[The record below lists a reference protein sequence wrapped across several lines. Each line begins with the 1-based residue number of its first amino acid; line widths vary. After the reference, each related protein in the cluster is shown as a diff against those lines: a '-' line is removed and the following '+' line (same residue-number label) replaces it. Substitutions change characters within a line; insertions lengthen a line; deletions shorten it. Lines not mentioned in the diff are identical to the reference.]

1 MSKKVKIIAHRG
13 ASALAKHENTLEAF
27 NIAIQIGA
35 DMVEFDIRSTK
46 DNVMVVFHDDNI
58 DGKRLKE
65 LTYKQLNKIAGTMN
79 YHVPTLEQVL
89 DICRGKI
96 YLDIELKEAGYEGRI
111 IEAVK
116 SRYAYNEYSMK
127 SFDRKAVENIRKLDR
142 NIKTGLLVGKEKATV
157 AERVREY
164 FSEGSMKRLDCDF
177 VSPYYKMMT
186 WGFLFRMKKKHLE
199 VYPWTV
205 NKEKSIRRLI
215 RKNIDGIITDRPDI
229 AIQLVKEMK
238 NGGS

>member
-1 MSKKVKIIAHRG
+1 MSRKVKVIAHRG

-27 NIAIQIGA
+27 DIAIQIGA
-35 DMVEFDIRSTK
+35 DMVEFDIRTTK
-46 DNVMVVFHDDNI
+46 DNIMVVFHDDNI
-58 DGKRLKE
+58 NGKRLKE
-65 LTYKQLNKIAGTMN
+65 LTYQQLNKIAGTMN

-89 DICRGKI
+89 DKCRGKI
-96 YLDIELKEAGYEGRI
+96 HLDIELKEAGYEERV

-116 SRYAYNEYSMK
+116 SRYSYHEYSMK
-127 SFDRKAVENIRKLDR
+127 SFNRKVVENIKKIDK
-142 NIKTGLLVGKEKATV
+142 NIKTGLLVGKEEASI

-164 FSEGSMKRLDCDF
+164 FAEGSTLKLGCDF

-186 WGFLFRMKKKHLE
+186 WGFLFRMKKRNLE

-205 NKEKSIRRLI
+205 NKEKSIRRLL

-229 AIQLVKEMK
+229 AIQLLKKMK
-238 NGGS
+238 RQ

>member
-1 MSKKVKIIAHRG
+1 MSRKIKIIAHRG

-27 NIAIQIGA
+27 GIAIQIGA

-58 DGKRLKE
+58 NGKRLKE
-65 LTYKQLNKIAGTMN
+65 LTYRGLNKIAGTMN

-96 YLDIELKEAGYEGRI
+96 YLDIELKESGYEGRI

-116 SRYAYNEYSMK
+116 SRYSYHEYSMK
-127 SFDRKAVENIRKLDR
+127 SFHKQAVENIKKIDK
-142 NIKTGLLVGKEKATV
+142 NIKTGLLVGKEKASIV
-157 AERVREY
+157 ERIREY
-164 FSEGSMKRLDCDF
+164 FSERSILKLGCDF

-186 WGFLFRMKKKHLE
+186 WGFLFRMKKRHLE

-205 NKEKSIRRLI
+205 NREKSIWRLL
-215 RKNIDGIITDRPDI
+215 RKDIDGIITDRPDI
-229 AIQLVKEMK
+229 AIQLVRKYE
-238 NGGS
+238 NR